1 MDAHD
6 ELEAVDD
13 GSWAELLEDARAL
26 AAEYEEAGW
35 EATTLHPTRVAIHLG
50 ASEAAGDDASAVV
63 DGRGHGIEVAVP
75 ADELDGPYGRVA
87 DRELRFDGS
96 EVYAAREGDLV
107 LLVVV
112 LVASEAELALAI
124 PMAYGPRGERL
135 LDAIEGADGAGADA
149 DADEDDAGPG
159 TPTGELRT
167 VVRDEEGR
175 SLLFA
180 HDDPSIFRPA

>member
-35 EATTLHPTRVAIHLG
+35 EATTLQPMRVTIHLG
-50 ASEAAGDDASAVV
+50 GREPEGDDAAAGV
-63 DGRGHGIEVAVP
+63 DGRGRGIEVAVP

-112 LVASEAELALAI
+112 LVASEAELALSI

-135 LDAIEGADGAGADA
+135 LDAVEGADENDG
-149 DADEDDAGPG
+149 DAGPG

>member
-6 ELEAVDD
+6 ELGAVDD
-13 GSWAELLEDARAL
+13 DSWAELLEDARAL
-26 AAEYEEAGW
+26 AAEYEEGGW
-35 EATTLHPTRVAIHLG
+35 EATTLRPTRVAVHLG
-50 ASEAAGDDASAVV
+50 EEEGDGDGAAAGV
-63 DGRGHGIEVAVP
+63 DGRGRGIEVVVP
-75 ADELDGPYGRVA
+75 AEELDGPYGRVA

-96 EVYAAREGDLV
+96 EVYAAREDDLV

-135 LDAIEGADGAGADA
+135 LDAIEGAAGAGADDG
-149 DADEDDAGPG
+149 DAESG
-159 TPTGELRT
+159 TATGELRT